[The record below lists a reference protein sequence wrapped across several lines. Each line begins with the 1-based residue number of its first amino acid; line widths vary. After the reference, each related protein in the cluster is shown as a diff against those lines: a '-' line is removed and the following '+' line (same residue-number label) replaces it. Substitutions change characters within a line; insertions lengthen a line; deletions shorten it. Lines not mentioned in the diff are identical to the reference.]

1 LTSRGADTRW
11 ACGDNAGIRRRER
24 LDGPRPRP
32 DPRGAAADNPPT
44 CSPPGG
50 TGQQEATGPAGCFN
64 TVMGW
69 ASFLESVGVTIVA
82 AFLTAC
88 WHVLARNEKS
98 EAQELAIGIDLVVAT
113 MVLLSGFLPDSAGS
127 EVAVRWAGL
136 VVLFAMLTAMA
147 VFTKMFGYK
156 PDSPLYR
163 RDESGNRRKYIEVD
177 RERMTGTAAWTTSIA
192 GSVVLGACWWL
203 NLNIGLV
210 VAAWKGAF
218 H

>member
-1 LTSRGADTRW
+1 
-11 ACGDNAGIRRRER
+11 
-24 LDGPRPRP
+24 
-32 DPRGAAADNPPT
+32 
-44 CSPPGG
+44 
-50 TGQQEATGPAGCFN
+50 
-64 TVMGW
+64 MGW

-98 EAQELAIGIDLVVAT
+98 EAQELAIGIDLMVAT
-113 MVLLSGFLPDSAGS
+113 MVLLSGFLPGSSGS
-127 EVAVRWAGL
+127 EGDVRWAGL
-136 VVLFAMLTAMA
+136 VVLFAMLTAVA

-163 RDESGNRRKYIEVD
+163 RDESGKRRNYTEVH
-177 RERMTGTAAWTTSIA
+177 REQMTATAAWTTSIA
-192 GSVVLGACWWL
+192 GCVVLGAFWWL

>member
-1 LTSRGADTRW
+1 
-11 ACGDNAGIRRRER
+11 
-24 LDGPRPRP
+24 
-32 DPRGAAADNPPT
+32 
-44 CSPPGG
+44 
-50 TGQQEATGPAGCFN
+50 
-64 TVMGW
+64 MGW
-69 ASFLESVGVTIVA
+69 ASFFESVGVTIVA

-98 EAQELAIGIDLVVAT
+98 EAQELAIGIDLMVAT
-113 MVLLSGFLPDSAGS
+113 MVLLSGFLPGSSGS
-127 EVAVRWAGL
+127 EVDVRWAGL

-156 PDSPLYR
+156 PGSPLYR
-163 RDESGNRRKYIEVD
+163 RDESERRRKYIEVH
-177 RERMTGTAAWTTSIA
+177 RERMTATAAWTTSIV
-192 GSVVLGACWWL
+192 GSVVLGAFWWL